1 MLAKVYSC
9 TTFGL
14 TPYLVE
20 VEVDV
25 AGGLPDF
32 TIVGLPDVTVKE
44 SKERVRTAI
53 KNSGYDFPARKI
65 IVNLAPADMKK
76 EGPGFD
82 LPIAIGILAATG
94 QLNSVFI
101 NEYVLVGELSL
112 DGRIRP
118 VPGVLPMALFVQR
131 QNVNKF
137 IIPME
142 NSTEASL
149 VSTQS
154 YSFHSL
160 GEVKDFLERPD
171 NLQAVKQT
179 CLEDYIARN
188 KANSVDFSQVK
199 GQRNAKRALEVAA
212 AGGHNILL
220 IGTPGSGKSL
230 LAKCLPAI
238 LPPLTPEEALEVSK
252 IYSVAGL
259 LNKDMP
265 LITQRP
271 FRSPHHSSSA
281 ASLIGGGNIPRPGEV
296 TLATH
301 GVLFLDELPEY
312 RRDVL
317 EALRQPLEDR
327 IVTVSRIRASI
338 TYPAKFQLVAAANPC
353 YCGFF
358 GDRLRECICTPY
370 QVNKYRSKIS
380 GPLLDRLDLHV
391 EVPRLTYQEMEGE
404 KSGESA
410 EIVRQR
416 VWAARGRQ
424 LARFE
429 GLGINCNAEMGLAEL
444 QKFCSLQREA
454 RLLLKEAYMSL
465 ALSARAHDRIIKIA
479 RTIADISGS
488 EQIKAEHLAEA
499 IQYRGFEQKDTN
511 I

>member
-1 MLAKVYSC
+1 MLKTVY
-9 TTFGL
+9 
-14 TPYLVE
+14 
-20 VEVDV
+20 
-25 AGGLPDF
+25 
-32 TIVGLPDVTVKE
+32 
-44 SKERVRTAI
+44 
-53 KNSGYDFPARKI
+53 
-65 IVNLAPADMKK
+65 
-76 EGPGFD
+76 
-82 LPIAIGILAATG
+82 
-94 QLNSVFI
+94 
-101 NEYVLVGELSL
+101 
-112 DGRIRP
+112 
-118 VPGVLPMALFVQR
+118 
-131 QNVNKF
+131 
-137 IIPME
+137 
-142 NSTEASL
+142 
-149 VSTQS
+149 
-154 YSFHSL
+154 
-160 GEVKDFLERPD
+160 
-171 NLQAVKQT
+171 
-179 CLEDYIARN
+179 
-188 KANSVDFSQVK
+188 
-199 GQRNAKRALEVAA
+199 
-212 AGGHNILL
+212 NILL